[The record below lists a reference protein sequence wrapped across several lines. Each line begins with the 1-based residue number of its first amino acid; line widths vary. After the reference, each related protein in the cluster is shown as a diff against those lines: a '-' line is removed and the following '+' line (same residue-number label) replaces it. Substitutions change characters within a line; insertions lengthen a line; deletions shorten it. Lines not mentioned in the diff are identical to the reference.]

1 MRAGQQVRDYVF
13 EQRIGEGGMGEVWR
27 AVHLGLRRM
36 VAVKVIRE
44 GPAGSTFRDRFVRE
58 AQAMARLDHP
68 HIVPIREFFASGGTG
83 FLVMGLI
90 QGKSLESRGRLP
102 LDLALRIASQ
112 VLDALNFAHQQ
123 GVIHRDVKPSNI
135 LLDEHNHAY
144 ITDFGIALVAGTQ
157 RITRLTRSGTAVGT
171 PEYMSPEQITTP
183 ADIDHRTDV
192 YSFGCVLYEML
203 TGQPPFGSRD
213 LGTTEFELLQA
224 HVTRTPLPLRKHNVD
239 VDRHTESVVMRALA
253 KDPDERFAGCGEMAQ
268 ALFGQAAPTVAAGQ
282 QQGSQLLFS
291 LQGRLNR
298 SQYWK
303 GVLAVAAYF
312 LVSFLLIRAAAVMSG
327 DSAVAYVLI
336 LGGFGLWLWV
346 AIAAKRLH
354 DRNRPA
360 WWLLTCL
367 LLLPAL
373 WVVVELGFLPGTV
386 GANRYGPQP

>member
-1 MRAGQQVRDYVF
+1 MRAGQQVRDYLF
-13 EQRIGEGGMGEVWR
+13 EQRIGDGGMGEVWR

-44 GPAGSTFRDRFVRE
+44 GSTGGTFRERFVRE

-68 HIVPIREFFASGGTG
+68 HIVPIREFFTSGGSG
-83 FLVMGLI
+83 FLVMGLVE
-90 QGKSLESRGRLP
+90 GKSLENRGRLP
-102 LDLALRIASQ
+102 IDLALRIARQ
-112 VLDALNFAHQQ
+112 ILDALNFAHQQ

-135 LLDEHNHAY
+135 LLDGRDHAF

-203 TGQPPFGSRD
+203 AGQPPFGSRD

-224 HVTRTPLPLRKHNVD
+224 HVTRSPIPIRKRNSD
-239 VDRHTESVVMRALA
+239 VDRHTEAVIMRALA
-253 KDPDERFAGCGEMAQ
+253 KDPEERFAGCGEMAQ
-268 ALFGQAAPTVAAGQ
+268 ALFGETPAPNAARQVERAH
-282 QQGSQLLFS
+282 LF
-291 LQGRLNR
+291 LTFQGRLNR

-303 GVLAVAAYF
+303 GFLAVAAYF
-312 LVSFLLIRAAAVMSG
+312 LVIGLLVSTAAALSG
-327 DSAVAYVLI
+327 DSMVGYVLI
-336 LGGFGLWLWV
+336 LGGFGLWIWL
-346 AIAAKRLH
+346 AMAAKRLH
-354 DRNRPA
+354 DRDRPA

-367 LLLPAL
+367 LVVPAL
-373 WVVVELGFLPGTV
+373 WVVVELGFLPGTA
-386 GANRYGPQP
+386 GANRYGPEP